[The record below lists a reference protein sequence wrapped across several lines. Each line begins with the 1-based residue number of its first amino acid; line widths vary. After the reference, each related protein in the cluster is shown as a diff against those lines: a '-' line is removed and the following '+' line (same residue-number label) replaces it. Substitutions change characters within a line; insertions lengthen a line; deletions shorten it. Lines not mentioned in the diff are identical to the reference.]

1 MSKLI
6 EVLTLSL
13 PLTAVM
19 TTVVWFQFFI
29 FNRDKDRE
37 DLKKLIKTFVIFALI
52 SGITGY
58 ILGTIGNANAP
69 FDYKNRAFNEFCT
82 EVGLTMSLVN
92 AIVIIERILSKL
104 LKKYLLKSAK
114 EEYNLK

>member
-1 MSKLI
+1 MEFI
-6 EVLTLSL
+6 EILTLAL
-13 PLTAVM
+13 PLTAAM
-19 TTVVWFQFFI
+19 TTVIWFQFFI
-29 FNRDKDRE
+29 FNRGEDRE
-37 DLKKLIKTFVIFALI
+37 DIKSLIKIFVIFALI

-58 ILGTIGNANAP
+58 IIGSIGNANVP
-69 FDYKNRAFNEFCT
+69 VDYENRAFNEFCT